1 MIDGERKL
9 AVADEASAFRTRRY
23 LLGQKRRNLLDE
35 ARTQAPRS
43 EGLRTLD
50 QMCDLRIGEAD
61 VGSSFTGVGFVG
73 GGFAGST

>member
-23 LLGQKRRNLLDE
+23 LLGQKRRSLLDE

-61 VGSSFTGVGFVG
+61 ESGFTGVGFVG